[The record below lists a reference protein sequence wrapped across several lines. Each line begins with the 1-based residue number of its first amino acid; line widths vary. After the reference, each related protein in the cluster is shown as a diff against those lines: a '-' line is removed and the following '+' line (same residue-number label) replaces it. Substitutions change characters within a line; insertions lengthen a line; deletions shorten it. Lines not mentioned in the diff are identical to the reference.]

1 MEPQKERNYLP
12 KKNKETKGSLIEREK
27 GLPARL
33 VMALDRARAED
44 TPLPVPDM
52 SSPSSSL
59 ENFSLTISASATHQP
74 TQIKI
79 GICNS
84 RTSLHVDGVQEKL
97 SPEGGPSCRAGL
109 GGTAVDEEV
118 PAAALSDGPPA
129 SGGGRSTER
138 RLPLDPQLLDRIRL
152 VEGATGGVP
161 SMVRVSVP
169 SSDSGDDDDADLRR
183 LNENLS
189 RPWPIFWNGR
199 AITSAWLARARALQ
213 RPRCQRGAF
222 LGREKERGAR
232 FWGRRGEGGICWQ
245 AGNSVRGW
253 VAGGA
258 ELVGFSLV
266 FVCPLPSAWKTA
278 TLPACGARLFYRAR
292 SPESGWPAKYKNM
305 HA

>member
-1 MEPQKERNYLP
+1 
-12 KKNKETKGSLIEREK
+12 
-27 GLPARL
+27 
-33 VMALDRARAED
+33 MALDRARAED

-199 AITSAWLARARALQ
+199 AITGAWLARARALQ

-222 LGREKERGAR
+222 LGREKERAAR
-232 FWGRRGEGGICWQ
+232 FWGKARRGRAILFVGGWRRNRI
-245 AGNSVRGW
+245 GW
-253 VAGGA
+253 V
-258 ELVGFSLV
+258 L
-266 FVCPLPSAWKTA
+266 VCPRSLENGNAPSMRRQAFLSCA
-278 TLPACGARLFYRAR
+278 AAGVRLARQI
-292 SPESGWPAKYKNM
+292 
-305 HA
+305 